1 MAKNSPPHDGA
12 HDYDPEVDTDGEDDP
27 AVIDKAVI
35 TPLSNPPES
44 HRLSTNLY
52 DSIKALESDLHEYAA
67 QAGFCIIQKRSSNP
81 IPDFRPTYI
90 SYACQ
95 RGAIRKSR
103 GHGVRATQTTKI
115 NCPWEATTK
124 ALKANDRR

>member
-35 TPLSNPPES
+35 TPLSNPPKS

-52 DSIKALESDLHEYAA
+52 DSIKALKSDLHKYTA
-67 QAGFCIIQKRSSNP
+67 
-81 IPDFRPTYI
+81 
-90 SYACQ
+90 
-95 RGAIRKSR
+95 
-103 GHGVRATQTTKI
+103 
-115 NCPWEATTK
+115 
-124 ALKANDRR
+124 